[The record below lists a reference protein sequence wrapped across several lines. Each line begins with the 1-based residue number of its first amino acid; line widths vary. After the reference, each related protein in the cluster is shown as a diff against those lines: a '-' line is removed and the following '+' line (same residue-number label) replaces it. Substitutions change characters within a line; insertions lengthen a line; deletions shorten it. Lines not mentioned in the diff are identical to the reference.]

1 MAANKEQRLAEY
13 LALQAERPADF
24 TNVPGGVKIELAP
37 ERIAAIEDKIRD
49 RYQARGLPGAWAEV
63 GLCYQD
69 PYLRLVRDAVVF
81 PSGREAIHHRV
92 LSNSDPSGSAMLPMH
107 GDKAV
112 LIRHFRHATRKWH
125 WEIPRGGVDFGQSDQ
140 DTALTELREEIGAE
154 VTELV
159 PLGSVHGSTALISGS
174 VSLFLARVSEL
185 GKPALDE
192 AIVEIR
198 EVSIAEFEHMISGGE
213 VDDSFT
219 ICAFLRARLRNL
231 L

>member
-1 MAANKEQRLAEY
+1 
-13 LALQAERPADF
+13 
-24 TNVPGGVKIELAP
+24 
-37 ERIAAIEDKIRD
+37 
-49 RYQARGLPGAWAEV
+49 
-63 GLCYQD
+63 
-69 PYLRLVRDAVVF
+69 
-81 PSGREAIHHRV
+81 
-92 LSNSDPSGSAMLPMH
+92 MLPVR